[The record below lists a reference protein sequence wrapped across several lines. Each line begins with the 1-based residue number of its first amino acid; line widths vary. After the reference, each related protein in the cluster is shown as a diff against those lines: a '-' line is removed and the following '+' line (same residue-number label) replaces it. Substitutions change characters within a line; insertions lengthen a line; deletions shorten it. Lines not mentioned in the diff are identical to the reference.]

1 MIVHER
7 FRWCE
12 SMGRIQ
18 IVCKSENN
26 LRMCASPE
34 SQCVERQAQI
44 RVLGDTGETGFA
56 KLWLESSLSILFP
69 SCPKPTSAFFS

>member
-1 MIVHER
+1 
-7 FRWCE
+7 
-12 SMGRIQ
+12 MGRIQ
-18 IVCKSENN
+18 IVCKSGNN

-44 RVLGDTGETGFA
+44 CVLGATRETEFA

-69 SCPKPTSAFFS
+69 SYPKTTSAFFS